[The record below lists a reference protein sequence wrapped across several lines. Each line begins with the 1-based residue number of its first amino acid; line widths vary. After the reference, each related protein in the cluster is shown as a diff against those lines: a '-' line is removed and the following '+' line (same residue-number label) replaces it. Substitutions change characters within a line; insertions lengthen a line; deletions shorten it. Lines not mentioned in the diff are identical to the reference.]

1 MVRNFP
7 TLSRENSSSGIQLQ
21 RVSQEAMQPNR
32 LGTVKSRG
40 NQYLLLTASVMTFP
54 TSNMLSR
61 MIDGSWTLV
70 WRYLQS
76 KWQLPLACPNNVPLH
91 FQQVQEKMAK
101 SGVLAQVPQKKGGRR
116 DSPSLS
122 STCNCINTDWN
133 SLKQYCLPGF
143 SGDKWWVTLSEI

>member
-40 NQYLLLTASVMTFP
+40 NQYLFLTASVMTFP
-54 TSNMLSR
+54 TSDMLSR

-70 WRYLQS
+70 
-76 KWQLPLACPNNVPLH
+76 
-91 FQQVQEKMAK
+91 
-101 SGVLAQVPQKKGGRR
+101 
-116 DSPSLS
+116 
-122 STCNCINTDWN
+122 
-133 SLKQYCLPGF
+133 
-143 SGDKWWVTLSEI
+143 